1 MKTIIITT
9 FLALVCL
16 PASRVSAQPGPD
28 EDAMVASN
36 VCQGATSEITR
47 AQGGKISAN
56 VGQYKIEGANG
67 SVTISKGD
75 RAVFS
80 GMTFD
85 AFAKCLLEMKKGIAA
100 DRKATRIER
109 QSAIFDLALSLSE
122 TLHMGTCLRGAAQVG
137 LYPGDMSQGAGTI
150 VGEDATYT
158 QIASTENVLRQKAQN
173 LFKRDLR
180 FSLSDAVL
188 FFRFVPG
195 RSVPY
200 FDNTTIGT
208 ANSLVAA
215 QLVGNEQ
222 VVASM
227 GRDIGAA
234 SKLARWYAILPNLVQ
249 MVAQRDPQRAYYLQP
264 GVQQSQQCIVAL
276 YPDTARQVQS
286 DFSAFG
292 CNIAVPQL
300 DTDMQFRAWR
310 AVVDAARNCIQTKV

>member
-1 MKTIIITT
+1 MKTITIAAL
-9 FLALVCL
+9 FALVCIH
-16 PASRVSAQPGPD
+16 VSPVLAQGSD

-36 VCQGATSEITR
+36 VCQGATSEIAR
-47 AQGGKISAN
+47 AKGGKISAN
-56 VGQYKIEGANG
+56 IGQYKIEGADG

-85 AFAKCLLEMKKGIAA
+85 AFARCLIEMKKSIAA

-150 VGEDATYT
+150 VGEDATYAR
-158 QIASTENVLRQKAQN
+158 INSIENVLRQKAQN
-173 LFKRDLR
+173 LFRRDLR
-180 FSLSDAVL
+180 FDLSDAIQ

-200 FDNTTIGT
+200 FDGT
-208 ANSLVAA
+208 AIDAANSLV
-215 QLVGNEQ
+215 QGQVVGNEQ

-227 GRDIGAA
+227 GKDIGAA

-249 MVAQRDPQRAYYLQP
+249 MVGQRDPQRAYYLQP

-276 YPDTARQVQS
+276 YPNVARQVQS

-300 DTDMQFRAWR
+300 DTDVQSRAWR
-310 AVVDAARNCIQTKV
+310 AVVDATRN

>member
-1 MKTIIITT
+1 
-9 FLALVCL
+9 
-16 PASRVSAQPGPD
+16 
-28 EDAMVASN
+28 MVASN
-36 VCQGATSEITR
+36 VCQGAISEITR

-80 GMTFD
+80 GMTYD
-85 AFAKCLLEMKKGIAA
+85 AFTSCLLEMKKSIAA
-100 DRKATRIER
+100 DRKASRIER
-109 QSAIFDLALSLSE
+109 QSAIFELALNLSE

-137 LYPGDMSQGAGTI
+137 LYPGDMSQGTGTT
-150 VGEDATYT
+150 VGDDALYT
-158 QIASTENVLRQKAQN
+158 QIASIENVFSRKAQD
-173 LFKRDLR
+173 LFRRDLQ
-180 FSLSDAVL
+180 FGLSEAVL

-200 FDNTTIGT
+200 FDGTTIGV
-208 ANSLVAA
+208 ANSLLAA
-215 QLVGNEQ
+215 QLVGDEQ

-234 SKLARWYAILPNLVQ
+234 SKLANRYAVLPNLVQ
-249 MVAQRDPQRAYYLQP
+249 MIAQRDPQRAYFIQP

-276 YPDTARQVQS
+276 YPNVANQVQS
-286 DFSAFG
+286 DFSAFR

-300 DTDMQFRAWR
+300 DFDIQSGAWR
-310 AVVDAARNCIQTKV
+310 AVVDATRNCIQTKV

>member
-1 MKTIIITT
+1 MKTIIIPLY
-9 FLALVCL
+9 LALFYLSPSLVL
-16 PASRVSAQPGPD
+16 AQPGPD

-67 SVTISKGD
+67 SVTISKGE

-85 AFAKCLLEMKKGIAA
+85 AFAKCLIEIKKSIAA

-122 TLHMGTCLRGAAQVG
+122 TLNMGTCLRGAAQVG

-150 VGEDATYT
+150 LGEDATYT
-158 QIASTENVLRQKAQN
+158 QIASVENVLSQKAKN
-173 LFKRDLR
+173 LFRRDLR
-180 FSLSDAVL
+180 FGLSDEVQ
-188 FFRFVPG
+188 FFRFVQG

-200 FDNTTIGT
+200 FNSVTIGT
-208 ANSLVAA
+208 ANSLLAA
-215 QLVGNEQ
+215 QSVGNEQ
-222 VVASM
+222 IVVSL
-227 GRDIGAA
+227 GRDIGTA
-234 SKLARWYAILPNLVQ
+234 SKLARWYALLPNLVQ

-264 GVQQSQQCIVAL
+264 GVQQSQQCIIAL
-276 YPDTARQVQS
+276 YPDVARQVQS

-292 CNIAVPQL
+292 CNIAIPQL
-300 DTDMQFRAWR
+300 DTDIQFRAWR
-310 AVVDAARNCIQTKV
+310 AVVDATRNCIQAKA